1 MREHLLTHK
10 AMLLRICARQRLA
23 SQIQARSFEESFHR
37 GTVLRFD
44 VSGCILWGEAR
55 VIPTMKKILI
65 VNNNMKIGGVQK
77 SLCNLLWSV
86 ADQYDITLYLFAP
99 IGAYMHDIPPQVHVL
114 SCDSLFRY
122 LGTSQK
128 DCSTHWRDYFI
139 RGILAC
145 VCKLF
150 GRKAIL
156 PLLLRSQEQLQTHYD
171 CAISYLH
178 NGATHRFYGGVNE
191 FVLKRVSAERKIAFL
206 HCDYMQCGAN
216 REENNAAY
224 KGFDTIA
231 ACSRGCRS
239 AFIRAMPELAEKC
252 RIVPNFHQYEKIRAL
267 AAQAPYCYADGQLH
281 VLMVAR
287 LAHEKG
293 VDRAIRALGYV
304 RAQGIS
310 VVLHL
315 VGNGPKEQELRTLS
329 HALGLDD
336 AVLFHGD
343 QANPYRFMRNAD
355 LLLITSYHEAAPM
368 VIDEA
373 RCLGLPVLSTATTSA
388 QEMIIDRGCGWVCDN
403 SQFSINH
410 SLEAVLQNQSGL
422 EHVRSLIRF
431 SDVGNKKAMD
441 QLCELIGK

>member
-1 MREHLLTHK
+1 
-10 AMLLRICARQRLA
+10 MLAAAYC
-23 SQIQARSFEESFHR
+23 
-37 GTVLRFD
+37 G
-44 VSGCILWGEAR
+44 GETR

-178 NGATHRFYGGVNE
+178 NGAPHRFYGGVNE

-216 REENNAAY
+216 CEENNAAY

-287 LAHEKG
+287 
-293 VDRAIRALGYV
+293 I
-304 RAQGIS
+304 
-310 VVLHL
+310 
-315 VGNGPKEQELRTLS
+315 
-329 HALGLDD
+329 
-336 AVLFHGD
+336 
-343 QANPYRFMRNAD
+343 
-355 LLLITSYHEAAPM
+355 
-368 VIDEA
+368 
-373 RCLGLPVLSTATTSA
+373 
-388 QEMIIDRGCGWVCDN
+388 
-403 SQFSINH
+403 
-410 SLEAVLQNQSGL
+410 
-422 EHVRSLIRF
+422 
-431 SDVGNKKAMD
+431 
-441 QLCELIGK
+441 